1 MNSSTAAFKTLSA
14 RSAASLP
21 CVSAMAAHV
30 SRTSFSA
37 FSFDSF
43 SWRVRAAARSM
54 LTQIVRAI
62 LAFSVP
68 VERKRRKPSGS

>member
-1 MNSSTAAFKTLSA
+1 
-14 RSAASLP
+14 
-21 CVSAMAAHV
+21 MAAHV

-37 FSFDSF
+37 FSFDSLP
-43 SWRVRAAARSM
+43 WRVNAAARSM

-68 VERKRRKPSGS
+68 VLRKRRKPSGS